1 MIGGSLLSQAQII
14 ILILESD
21 DTGSTPTSIVT
32 PLSLI
37 PIMQQMTV
45 SLREDQKEQIENLV
59 GKGNPY
65 ESKSEAMRGVIDEY
79 NQRGAQIER
88 LQEEN
93 QRLHNERNTILNA
106 REENTELVEY
116 VEEERSMTKRKAQAG
131 ILTRGKW
138 WLMGMDDE

>member
-79 NQRGAQIER
+79 NERGTQIER

-93 QRLHNERNTILNA
+93 QRLKNERRTVIEDRQERGEL
-106 REENTELVEY
+106 REY
-116 VEEERSMTKRKAQAG
+116 IDEERTWREQG
-131 ILTRGKW
+131 IATRVRW
-138 WLMGMDDE
+138 WLFGKDD